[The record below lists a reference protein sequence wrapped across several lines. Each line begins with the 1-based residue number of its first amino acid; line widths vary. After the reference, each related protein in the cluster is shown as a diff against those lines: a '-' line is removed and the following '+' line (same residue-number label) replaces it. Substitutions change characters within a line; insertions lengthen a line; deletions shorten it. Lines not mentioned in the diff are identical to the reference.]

1 MTGKRKIWRF
11 INDKLADNKQAILLS
26 VLSSKGGSPGK
37 AGFKL
42 AVTVDELAG
51 TIGGGAMEYNL
62 INEARGYLQN
72 GVLIREIRKLIH
84 NKNAAENA
92 SGLICT
98 GNQTVCIFSLT
109 KNELPEVEKICG
121 LIKNDTPF
129 VLSVSAKQFEVSNEI
144 SEGINIISS
153 AKEDW
158 KYFEEIPA
166 SDIIYI
172 AGGGHVGRAVAR
184 IMKTLDFKIKV
195 IDPRPDIISGLTDLL
210 PDEKLLSDFESAGNY
225 IGEGKNVYVTILT
238 SSHLTDKIMLKQ
250 VITRNLKYIGMMGSA
265 AKIKRIYTD
274 LEDEGIQPGLF
285 KKVNAPVGLEIN
297 SLTPAEI
304 AVSIA
309 AEIIKVKNSD

>member
-1 MTGKRKIWRF
+1 MMEKIKTWRF
-11 INDKLADNKQAILLS
+11 INDNLADNKQVILLS
-26 VLSSKGGSPGK
+26 VLESKGGSPGK

-42 AVTVDELAG
+42 AVTIDELAG
-51 TIGGGAMEYNL
+51 TIGGGVMEYNL
-62 INEARGYLQN
+62 INEARGYLQK

-109 KNELPEVEKICG
+109 KNELPKVGKICG
-121 LIKNDTPF
+121 LIENDTPF
-129 VLSVSAKQFEVSNEI
+129 VLTVSAEQFEVSNEI

-158 KYFEEIPA
+158 KYSEEIPA
-166 SDIIYI
+166 ADIIYI

-195 IDPRPDIISGLTDLL
+195 IDPRPDIINGLTDLL
-210 PDEKLLSDFESAGNY
+210 PDEKLLSNFECAGNY
-225 IGEGKNVYVTILT
+225 ICEGANVYITILT

-250 VITRNLKYIGMMGSA
+250 VITRNIKYIGMMGSA
-265 AKIKRIYTD
+265 AKIKRIYND
-274 LEDEGIQPGLF
+274 LEDEGIHPGLF
-285 KKVNAPVGLEIN
+285 KKVNAPIGIEIN